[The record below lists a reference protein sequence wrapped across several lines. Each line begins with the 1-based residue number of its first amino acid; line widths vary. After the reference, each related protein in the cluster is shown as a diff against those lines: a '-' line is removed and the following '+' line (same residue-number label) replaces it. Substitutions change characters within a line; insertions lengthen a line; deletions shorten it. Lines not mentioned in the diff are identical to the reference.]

1 MKSQAVQLPLEI
13 MPPVGLGGKN
23 GNANRLDPQDRAFHD
38 WYRFVLSFPPHLV
51 RHYLSTFNLG
61 PGQVVLDPFCG
72 TGTTLVEA
80 KLAGVQAV
88 GIEANPF
95 VHFASSVKTDWD
107 IDPDALSKQSRQIA
121 RDVLDSLWKQGIDDR
136 KVFKGEIPDTFNR

>member
-13 MPPVGLGGKN
+13 MPEVGIGRKN

-38 WYRFVLSFPPHLV
+38 WYRFVLSYPPHLV
-51 RHYLSTFNLG
+51 RHYLSTVNLE
-61 PGQVVLDPFCG
+61 PRQVVLDPFCG

-80 KLAGVQAV
+80 KLAGIQAV

-95 VHFASSVKTDWD
+95 VHFASSVKTD
-107 IDPDALSKQSRQIA
+107 
-121 RDVLDSLWKQGIDDR
+121 
-136 KVFKGEIPDTFNR
+136 